1 MNVTMLL
8 ADAVQAVGGKLYILG
23 GGWSIIGSPPTPI
36 AIAIKVEVPW
46 EEANRVHMLQLSLLD
61 EDERPVLVPTPV
73 GDRPVELGM
82 EFEVG
87 RPAGLKV
94 GTPLDVPLAIN
105 LGPLPLQAGNRYV
118 WNCSINGHS
127 EPNWRV
133 SFFVRRN
140 EQTT

>member
-23 GGWSIIGSPPTPI
+23 GGWSIMGPAPTPI

-46 EEANRVHMLQLSLLD
+46 EEANRVHTLQLSLLD
-61 EDERPVLVPTPV
+61 EDDRPVLVPTTV
-73 GDRPVELGM
+73 GDRPVEVSM

-87 RPAGLKV
+87 RPAGLRP

-118 WNCSINGHS
+118 WNCSINGRS

-133 SFFVRRN
+133 RFFVRPN
-140 EQTT
+140 EQRT